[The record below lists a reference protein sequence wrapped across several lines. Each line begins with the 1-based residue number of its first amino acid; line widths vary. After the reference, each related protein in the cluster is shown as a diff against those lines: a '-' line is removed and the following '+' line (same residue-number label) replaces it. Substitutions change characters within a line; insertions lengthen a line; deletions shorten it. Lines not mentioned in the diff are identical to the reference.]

1 MLDLGE
7 CKVSIV
13 CMSHSYQPFVSGHRY
28 GKFKHA
34 GRLAPF
40 FYKCWPVRRS
50 KCACRPAVV
59 LKCAGR
65 LALHRLAPILSWS
78 SVWDHAG
85 RLALPTYVR
94 PALSVEMW
102 EATCGSFQICDPA
115 CIQNLRPRCMCA
127 PACARYLAH
136 RLASA
141 GFRPILDNIGR
152 KPCSPGGLA
161 HRITSFPNSSISF
174 PNRHV

>member
-1 MLDLGE
+1 MLDLE
-7 CKVSIV
+7 QCKVSIV
-13 CMSHSYQPFVSGHRY
+13 CMSYCYQPFVSGHRY

-50 KCACRPAVV
+50 KCACRLAVV

-85 RLALPTYVR
+85 RLALPPYVR

-102 EATCGSFQICDPA
+102 EPACGSFNFATRLAFKICDPVA
-115 CIQNLRPRCMCA
+115 C
-127 PACARYLAH
+127 AH
-136 RLASA
+136 RLALNILRT
-141 GFRPILDNIGR
+141 GLRPQ
-152 KPCSPGGLA
+152 A
-161 HRITSFPNSSISF
+161 FAQY
-174 PNRHV
+174 

>member
-13 CMSHSYQPFVSGHRY
+13 CMSHCYQPFVSGHRY

-85 RLALPTYVR
+85 RLALPPVCATR
-94 PALSVEMW
+94 PFGRNVGAGLRQFS
-102 EATCGSFQICDPA
+102 
-115 CIQNLRPRCMCA
+115 NLRPGLHSKLATPLHVRTGLRSISCA
-127 PACARYLAH
+127 PACVR
-136 RLASA
+136 RLS
-141 GFRPILDNIGR
+141 PNIR
-152 KPCSPGGLA
+152 QYWAKA
-161 HRITSFPNSSISF
+161 VRT
-174 PNRHV
+174 RRA